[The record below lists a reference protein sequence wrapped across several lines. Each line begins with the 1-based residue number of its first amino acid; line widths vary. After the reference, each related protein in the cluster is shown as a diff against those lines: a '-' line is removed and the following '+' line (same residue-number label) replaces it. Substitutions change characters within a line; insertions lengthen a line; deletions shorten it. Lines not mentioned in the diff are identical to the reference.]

1 MGPPLGVPWLVGPMT
16 GWRQVRYSLNGPRH
30 HTGRTAK
37 GKSPVIVPVVVVYQ
51 LLKVLQNDSLDYFED
66 GFTDIVTLT

>member
-37 GKSPVIVPVVVVYQ
+37 GTSPVIVPVVV
-51 LLKVLQNDSLDYFED
+51 
-66 GFTDIVTLT
+66 GFSPFNLIRVSITKPGISTPQSIAK